1 MYKIVQWFIKI
12 TGYIPSLFYF
22 KKKIY
27 YENRKKQGRIIKG
40 GAIVISNH
48 TSIYDFALY
57 MFTFPLNNL
66 RPLTGEAL
74 YQKNKVFSW
83 FLNAL
88 GAIKVERADY
98 DFSFM
103 SKAKKYIEKGQKIL
117 IFPEGRLPKEGEGFL
132 EFKPSFVYMAL
143 ETKVP
148 IIPVYTNGS
157 YKKKERARVIVGEPL
172 YLYELYDNS
181 KSEKENIDLLSN
193 HARNYIIRLGM
204 KLDEKREEEK

>member
-1 MYKIVQWFIKI
+1 MYKVFQWFVKI
-12 TGYIPSLFYF
+12 TGYIPSIFYF

-27 YENRKKQGRIIKG
+27 YENRKKQRRIIKG
-40 GAIVISNH
+40 GAIVVSNH
-48 TSIYDFALY
+48 TSLYDFALY

-66 RPLTGEAL
+66 RPLVGETL
-74 YQKNKVFSW
+74 YKKNAIFRL
-83 FLNAL
+83 FLNML
-88 GAIKVERADY
+88 GGIKIERFDY

-103 SKAKKYIEKGQKIL
+103 SKARKCIEKKQKVL

-143 ETKVP
+143 EAKAP

-157 YKKKERARVIVGEPL
+157 YKKKERARAMIGEPL
-172 YLYELYDNS
+172 YLHELYDNS

-193 HARNYIIRLGM
+193 YVRDYIARLGM
-204 KLDEKREEEK
+204 KLDEKREEQK

>member
-1 MYKIVQWFIKI
+1 
-12 TGYIPSLFYF
+12 
-22 KKKIY
+22 
-27 YENRKKQGRIIKG
+27 
-40 GAIVISNH
+40 
-48 TSIYDFALY
+48 

-66 RPLTGEAL
+66 RPLAGEVL
-74 YQKNKVFSW
+74 YNKNKIFSW
-83 FLNAL
+83 FLSAL
-88 GAIKVERADY
+88 GAIKVERPDY

-103 SKAKKYIEKGQKIL
+103 SRAKKYIEKGQKIL

-143 ETKVP
+143 EAKAP

-157 YKKKERARVIVGEPL
+157 YKKKERARVMVGKPL
-172 YLYELYDNS
+172 YLHELYDNS

-193 HARNYIIRLGM
+193 YVRDYIARLGM